1 MYISANLKV
10 DLLHSNK
17 AFDNIHKK
25 STNQEE
31 DVQNINILLQA
42 LRSRPLIRRARS
54 TRRENIVDG
63 DTNEE
68 EESNEISNPEKKIK
82 HSFKTRIHG
91 DNKRRTLIS
100 EVPIRNDEAV
110 VQEAIDVNIDGGN
123 ELGNRLLFNQLFIIL
138 KLDDI
143 LNNIS

>member
-1 MYISANLKV
+1 MKV

-42 LRSRPLIRRARS
+42 LRSRPLIRRARAA
-54 TRRENIVDG
+54 RRENIALRDR
-63 DTNEE
+63 NEE
-68 EESNEISNPEKKIK
+68 EETNEISNQEKKIK

-91 DNKRRTLIS
+91 GNNKRRTVIS
-100 EVPIRNDEAV
+100 EVPIRNDEVV

-123 ELGNRLLFNQLFIIL
+123 KLGNRIYLINTL
-138 KLDDI
+138 
-143 LNNIS
+143 

>member
-1 MYISANLKV
+1 MYILANLKV

-54 TRRENIVDG
+54 ARRENIAHRDR
-63 DTNEE
+63 NEE
-68 EESNEISNPEKKIK
+68 EESNEMSNQEKKIK

-91 DNKRRTLIS
+91 DNKRKTLIS
-100 EVPIRNDEAV
+100 EVPIRNHEAV

-123 ELGNRLLFNQLFIIL
+123 ELGNRIYLTNTLLY
-138 KLDDI
+138 
-143 LNNIS
+143 